1 MIQKFQ
7 KAERIFNPTYKEKT
21 NTIDLETFIMK
32 NFQTPDND
40 LKRICEFIRQDLEFE
55 RIVYN
60 LPDLIK
66 KEIQYDKLHIKFY
79 DEFQDEY
86 LRLEVHIITSIDIAV
101 SLEIEYELEQE
112 LYGLYEKNSADKL
125 LLIME

>member
-7 KAERIFNPTYKEKT
+7 KAERIFNPTYEEKT
-21 NTIDLETFIMK
+21 NATDLETFIIK

-40 LKRICEFIRQDLEFE
+40 LKRICEFIRQNQEFE
-55 RIVYN
+55 SIVYD
-60 LPDLIK
+60 LPDLIQ
-66 KEIQYDKLHIKFY
+66 KEIQYDTLHIKFY

-86 LRLEVHIITSIDIAV
+86 LRLEVHIITSIDIAS

-112 LYGLYEKNSADKL
+112 LYELYEKKTADKL